1 MKILL
6 KIFKKLKRIH
16 RNNEKFTADSE
27 KRFIDFCTSYNNA
40 LIEKLSL
47 HKK

>member
-6 KIFKKLKRIH
+6 RIVKKLKRI
-16 RNNEKFTADSE
+16 RGNNEKSAADS
-27 KRFIDFCTSYNNA
+27 KKQFIDFCTSYNNA